1 MFCVKDLLYP
11 EKKNELMS
19 HEILATRMAYI
30 WECFGF
36 FFWSPRPWYLFPP
49 FTDLRELHWYMVDWY
64 VAFILKNLVTA
75 EKLRLSCSSRVS
87 W

>member
-1 MFCVKDLLYP
+1 
-11 EKKNELMS
+11 
-19 HEILATRMAYI
+19 MAYI
-30 WECFGF
+30 CECLGF
-36 FFWSPRPWYLFPP
+36 FFWSPLPWYLFPP
-49 FTDLRELHWYMVDWY
+49 LTDLRELHWYMADWY

>member
-1 MFCVKDLLYP
+1 M
-11 EKKNELMS
+11 
-19 HEILATRMAYI
+19 
-30 WECFGF
+30 
-36 FFWSPRPWYLFPP
+36 FPP
-49 FTDLRELHWYMVDWY
+49 FTDLRELHWYIVDWY